1 MDVKAMRFVWTIGIL
16 ICLSQQMAIA
26 SDFIIFRDIGAS
38 NTPLVKINADG
49 SGRQEVIGDVEYFT
63 VSPDQRFL
71 VVFKSGCEKKSIC
84 VTTIYDLV
92 DGRKKVI
99 ELSHVEWNNSWW
111 SDDSVTLN
119 FFRSVRVDDG
129 GPACG
134 EGDEQKGC
142 AASARLEAGTL
153 SVLTGILEIKKDF
166 GVGQFSKL
174 AEYENKN
181 RSVISEAVSKDGKK
195 LLRWEK
201 TIDVFVKV
209 LLLNIASGVEKPVF
223 SRERGDFAAG
233 ITVNRHAWS
242 PDSYHF
248 VVNYIRSGPFS
259 KWIICTINAHSLERK
274 KIATGYDPHWIING
288 VLAANGHE

>member
-1 MDVKAMRFVWTIGIL
+1 
-16 ICLSQQMAIA
+16 
-26 SDFIIFRDIGAS
+26 
-38 NTPLVKINADG
+38 
-49 SGRQEVIGDVEYFT
+49 
-63 VSPDQRFL
+63 L
-71 VVFKSGCEKKSIC
+71 VVFKNGCEKKNIC

-92 DGRKKVI
+92 DGRKKVL
-99 ELSHVEWNNSWW
+99 ELSHAEWNNSWW

-119 FFRSVRVDDG
+119 FSRFVRVDDG

-181 RSVISEAVSKDGKK
+181 RSVISETVSKDETK

-209 LLLNIASGVEKPVF
+209 LLLNVASRVETPVF
-223 SRERGDFAAG
+223 SRKRGDFAAG

-242 PDSYHF
+242 PDSNHF

-259 KWIICTINAHSLERK
+259 KWTICIINAHSLERK

-288 VLAANGHE
+288 VLAAKGHE